1 MKAGNIFLIILT
13 SIITFIGL
21 AINKLYDTFVKKNI
35 IVQCAIYLVFTLG
48 ILRILYWVSKPFLK
62 GIYATLK
69 SMFTHVHLTVTLEP
83 SISLTVVGFIMMI
96 VMINIVR
103 GYIKEIEK

>member
-21 AINKLYDTFVKKNI
+21 CFKKLYDKFVKKNI
-35 IVQCAIYLVFTLG
+35 VVQSAIYLVFTLG

-62 GIYATLK
+62 GIYTTLK
-69 SMFTHVHLTVTLEP
+69 GLFTHVHLTVTLEP
-83 SISLTVVGFIMMI
+83 S
-96 VMINIVR
+96 
-103 GYIKEIEK
+103 YC

>member
-21 AINKLYDTFVKKNI
+21 CFNKLYDKFVKKNVV
-35 IVQCAIYLVFTLG
+35 VQCAIYLVFTLG
-48 ILRILYWVSKPFLK
+48 ILRLLYWISKPFLK

-69 SMFTHVHLTVTLEP
+69 GLFTHVHLTITLEP

-103 GYIKEIEK
+103 GYIKEIK